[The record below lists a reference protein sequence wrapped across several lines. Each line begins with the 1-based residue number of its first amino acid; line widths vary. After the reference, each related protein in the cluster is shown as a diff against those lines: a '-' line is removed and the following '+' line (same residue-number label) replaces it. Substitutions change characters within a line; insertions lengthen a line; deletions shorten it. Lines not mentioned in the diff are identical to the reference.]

1 MILALFVKETNFY
14 FVILVVYRY
23 LFINFKLKKGEDMND
38 FVLYGQWVVVVIS
51 LLGVALV
58 SSTKHNTRLS
68 GYIVTALGR
77 LSGAILFIFLDLYA
91 FVLVNVIHTII
102 GLRGYYRNKKDGIG
116 ESI

>member
-1 MILALFVKETNFY
+1 
-14 FVILVVYRY
+14 
-23 LFINFKLKKGEDMND
+23 MND

-91 FVLVNVIHTII
+91 FVLAVSYTHLTLPTNREV
-102 GLRGYYRNKKDGIG
+102 
-116 ESI
+116 

>member
-1 MILALFVKETNFY
+1 
-14 FVILVVYRY
+14 
-23 LFINFKLKKGEDMND
+23 MND

-91 FVLVNVIHTII
+91 FVLVNIIHIIISLHPVCPDSHPSELGELHLQAGIIDIVIV
-102 GLRGYYRNKKDGIG
+102 IG
-116 ESI
+116 EFF

>member
-1 MILALFVKETNFY
+1 
-14 FVILVVYRY
+14 
-23 LFINFKLKKGEDMND
+23 MND

-91 FVLVNVIHTII
+91 FVLVNIIHTII
-102 GLRGYYRNKKDGIG
+102 GLRGYYRNKKEGDEILRLFKDGWDTKIELG
-116 ESI
+116 IKIYKDNLIKESSYQFK